1 MKAFDFVPTRA
12 HNCGEGTGIDRL
24 RDKVD
29 TPIEEEDVYTTSVK
43 TECLFIGSI
52 VYDVPRAA
60 PPV

>member
-29 TPIEEEDVYTTSVK
+29 TPIEEEDVRTTSVK
-43 TECLFIGSI
+43 TECLF
-52 VYDVPRAA
+52 R
-60 PPV
+60 